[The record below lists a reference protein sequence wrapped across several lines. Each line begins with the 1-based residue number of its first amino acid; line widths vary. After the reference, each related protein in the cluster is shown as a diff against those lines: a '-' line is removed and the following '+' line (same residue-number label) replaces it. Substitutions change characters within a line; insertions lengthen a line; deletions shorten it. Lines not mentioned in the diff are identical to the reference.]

1 MLNLVSDWLDLLHN
15 LIPAVL
21 VMQMHLFAWWGQVKV
36 TWRAYVDA
44 YVTTLKLCF
53 TPQARSSVPKK
64 GPWHAP
70 PSNRQTKPL
79 DLRRHRTC
87 FSTRIDFGH
96 Y

>member
-1 MLNLVSDWLDLLHN
+1 MLSFLSDWLDLLHN
-15 LIPAVL
+15 LLPAVL
-21 VMQMHLFAWWGQVKV
+21 VMQMHLFRLVGTSESHVA
-36 TWRAYVDA
+36 AYVDA

-53 TPQARSSVPKK
+53 TPQARFSVPKK
-64 GPWHAP
+64 GPWHVP
-70 PSNRQTKPL
+70 PSNRHTKPL